1 MSVYHEVRLPYDAT
15 RDVIWRSLWRY
26 YFHQFI
32 GPDDCV
38 LDIGCGHGAFI
49 NSVVA
54 RKRLGLDSWPDFPAY
69 LQAGVQPVI
78 GSAVEVGE
86 LVKEPVDFAFA
97 SNLFEHLPQTDLMML
112 LSGVRKILSPRGTL
126 SIIQPNFRYAYREYF
141 DDYTHEPLRCAPRE
155 WLRHHRREA
164 AIPATVN
171 QVAVVRARKSHSRLS
186 RLADQ
191 ANGQANAHPC
201 SPAFGDSLKGGADR
215 DRSSGR
221 GRQGKFR
228 RRPMPSL
235 LLRLAAG
242 VGALLL
248 FAKATL

>member
-112 LSGVRKILSPRGTL
+112 LSGVRGAGPSASSSRISDMLTANTL
-126 SIIQPNFRYAYREYF
+126 
-141 DDYTHEPLRCAPRE
+141 TTTLMLRSTR
-155 WLRHHRREA
+155 
-164 AIPATVN
+164 T
-171 QVAVVRARKSHSRLS
+171 
-186 RLADQ
+186 
-191 ANGQANAHPC
+191 
-201 SPAFGDSLKGGADR
+201 
-215 DRSSGR
+215 
-221 GRQGKFR
+221 
-228 RRPMPSL
+228 
-235 LLRLAAG
+235 
-242 VGALLL
+242 
-248 FAKATL
+248 